1 MSRNATAQIS
11 QLRQR
16 NIIRDPP
23 KMRIDQRDACCSNET
38 DGSMPIPWKTSKP
51 LTAFPRPPRRSC
63 TDFEGVTNRVLAATK
78 FAP

>member
-51 LTAFPRPPRRSC
+51 LTRMLHRFPVWSVCPDDESSQ
-63 TDFEGVTNRVLAATK
+63 AAERD
-78 FAP
+78 